1 MKNELRILIAD
12 DHPIFRQGLRQ
23 VIERDQ
29 ECVVVAE
36 AEHGEAAL
44 AAIAAH
50 RPQLAILDIDMPRK
64 DGFDVLRGINKQQLP
79 VAVIFLTMHRDE
91 DHFNEAV
98 NLGAK
103 GFILKDSVADDL
115 VQAIKAVA
123 AGQNYIS
130 PALSTH
136 LFNRTTQTRAQET
149 TTSTLAKLTP
159 TERRVLLL
167 LAEYKTS
174 KEIAAELGVSPR
186 TIDNHRSNIAMKL
199 ELQGTHALVK
209 FAAQHKDEISSAI
222 RQ

>member
-1 MKNELRILIAD
+1 MSLALRILIAD

-23 VIERDQ
+23 VIERDE
-29 ECVVVAE
+29 ECVIVAE

-50 RPQLAILDIDMPRK
+50 QPQIAILDIDMPRQ
-64 DGFDVLRGINKQQLP
+64 DGFDVLRNINAQRLP
-79 VAVIFLTMHRDE
+79 IAVIFLTMHRDE

-115 VQAIKAVA
+115 LHAIKAVA
-123 AGQNYIS
+123 AGGNYIS
-130 PALSTH
+130 PALSTY
-136 LFNRTTQTRAQET
+136 LFNRTTQARAQES
-149 TTSTLAKLTP
+149 TTSALAKLTP

-186 TIDNHRSNIAMKL
+186 TIDNHRSNISVKL

-209 FAAQHKDEISSAI
+209 FAAQHKDEIASAA